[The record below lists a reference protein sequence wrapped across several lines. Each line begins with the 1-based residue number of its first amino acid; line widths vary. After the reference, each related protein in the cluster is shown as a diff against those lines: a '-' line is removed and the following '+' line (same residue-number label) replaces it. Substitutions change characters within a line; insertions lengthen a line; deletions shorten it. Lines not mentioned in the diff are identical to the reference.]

1 MGDSV
6 ILETGM
12 WRPRSSTKA
21 KMIVI
26 GTHNKAG
33 RGGRREGTLM
43 LHNRTHLRVPL
54 LI

>member
-1 MGDSV
+1 M

-12 WRPRSSTKA
+12 WRLRSSTRA
-21 KMIVI
+21 KIIVI
-26 GTHNKAG
+26 GTDNKAG

-43 LHNRTHLRVPL
+43 PHNRTHLRVPL